1 MTKLHKIFPYIV
13 AFSALLVSMT
23 GSYYSIYGIGR
34 IFAGH
39 HVGAICMAIALE
51 FGNIVTASALKL
63 YWDKFPKAL
72 RNYLCSAVVFLSVI
86 TSIGIYGFLSDG
98 YQMTNN
104 KDKIVQAKSDL
115 LKKKKERFE
124 VQLGD
129 LKKEKEEVN
138 TSISA
143 LRKSL
148 STDNQYQTTDKRGNV
163 LTQIQSTSKKGV
175 QAQLDVSTTKSDDL
189 SNKIDRLNDSVSTYE
204 VKIIEVQATN
214 DVAVELGALKYVSNL
229 TGYGMDIVVNCFLI
243 IIMIVFQP
251 LAIALILAALFAFG
265 NKKEEEKV
273 ESVEPVVL
281 PTPDDKPEPVFVPE
295 EKTKRR
301 YKKRENKIP
310 DDTEMDYPKTFDIQI
325 EGLEPG
331 EVLFPQEEQKEEIP
345 EVVEEPKSEPVKEK
359 KTRRRKV
366 VERGLPEDLAA
377 HISNSLS
384 KKKP

>member
-1 MTKLHKIFPYIV
+1 MFYLTV
-13 AFSALLVSMT
+13 
-23 GSYYSIYGIGR
+23 
-34 IFAGH
+34 
-39 HVGAICMAIALE
+39 HVG
-51 FGNIVTASALKL
+51 
-63 YWDKFPKAL
+63 
-72 RNYLCSAVVFLSVI
+72 VV
-86 TSIGIYGFLSDG
+86 
-98 YQMTNN
+98 
-104 KDKIVQAKSDL
+104 
-115 LKKKKERFE
+115 
-124 VQLGD
+124 
-129 LKKEKEEVN
+129 
-138 TSISA
+138 
-143 LRKSL
+143 
-148 STDNQYQTTDKRGNV
+148 
-163 LTQIQSTSKKGV
+163 
-175 QAQLDVSTTKSDDL
+175 
-189 SNKIDRLNDSVSTYE
+189 
-204 VKIIEVQATN
+204 IEVQATN